1 MSVILCMAVLLC
13 IYGWITK
20 RKIMSIVAALLAVGV
35 FVYDPA
41 TAKEIGELASHVG
54 GPIAPLE

>member
-1 MSVILCMAVLLC
+1 MAVLVC

-20 RKIMSIVAALLAVGV
+20 RKIMSIVAALFTVGV
-35 FVYDPA
+35 FIYDPA
-41 TAKEIGELASHVG
+41 TAQEIGELASRVG

>member
-1 MSVILCMAVLLC
+1 MPVILCMAVLVF

-20 RKIMSIVAALLAVGV
+20 RKIMSIVAALFAVGV

-41 TAKEIGELASHVG
+41 TATEIGELASRVG

>member
-1 MSVILCMAVLLC
+1 MSVILCTAVLVC

-20 RKIMSIVAALLAVGV
+20 RKIMSIVAALFAVGV

-41 TAKEIGELASHVG
+41 TAKEIGELASRVG

>member
-1 MSVILCMAVLLC
+1 MSVILCLAALVC

-20 RKIMSIVAALLAVGV
+20 RKIMSIVAALFAVGV
-35 FVYDPA
+35 FVYNPA
-41 TAKEIGELASHVG
+41 TAKEIGELASRVR

>member
-1 MSVILCMAVLLC
+1 MSVILCMAVLVC

-20 RKIMSIVAALLAVGV
+20 RKIMSIVAALFTVGV

-41 TAKEIGELASHVG
+41 TAKEIGELASRVG